1 MRSEGRTGG
10 PVDPFTSFNETVEL
24 LFNKSGKE
32 HSMYE
37 LIYRFS
43 YSVTPRSL
51 NSVKEEGDNPE
62 DSDDAQNQQ
71 IKDEMRN
78 AVV

>member
-1 MRSEGRTGG
+1 LRSEGRTGG

-24 LFNKSGKE
+24 LFNKSGNE

>member
-1 MRSEGRTGG
+1 
-10 PVDPFTSFNETVEL
+10 
-24 LFNKSGKE
+24 
-32 HSMYE
+32 MYE